1 MHISRLNEEFKKS
14 HDINIRKKLF
24 ISKESQMNREQLIKL
39 KLNAEDLKGRGK
51 TFFRFIELL
60 IKFINVIAIYSYSLV
75 FIASFKY
82 LSKYLKDITFENF
95 FLTQYFKHIDF
106 RRFEANKKFLFPL
119 KKIESTSLTHS
130 FKLFLPSNQVH
141 LSIKFKLFWYLILTL
156 ALVGLLVFEFL
167 VYDFMKILNSLNP
180 VSYKYESSMKYEF
193 QVKGSG
199 ILANLI
205 RSILNEADIDEHK
218 YFEDSLLSCSPKIFH
233 LDYFQ
238 IYNFTLKIILLFVVI
253 FTETYFKRLNRV
265 ICAYY
270 YRRVEKK
277 RIIWL
282 YNNLLKKRL
291 RFIEEAKRR
300 ILSRKKNDL
309 INLEFDLVNNFLEL
323 LKKWKSIR
331 KLLNFLGFCK
341 IACIICNEKNREEK
355 CVKCEKCN
363 SFFCSNCFLDT
374 EEKCLSCDED
384 SYNLSKKISLSLN
397 LVNKE

>member
-1 MHISRLNEEFKKS
+1 M
-14 HDINIRKKLF
+14 
-24 ISKESQMNREQLIKL
+24 
-39 KLNAEDLKGRGK
+39 
-51 TFFRFIELL
+51 
-60 IKFINVIAIYSYSLV
+60 
-75 FIASFKY
+75 
-82 LSKYLKDITFENF
+82 
-95 FLTQYFKHIDF
+95 
-106 RRFEANKKFLFPL
+106 
-119 KKIESTSLTHS
+119 
-130 FKLFLPSNQVH
+130 
-141 LSIKFKLFWYLILTL
+141 
-156 ALVGLLVFEFL
+156 
-167 VYDFMKILNSLNP
+167 
-180 VSYKYESSMKYEF
+180 
-193 QVKGSG
+193 
-199 ILANLI
+199 
-205 RSILNEADIDEHK
+205 
-218 YFEDSLLSCSPKIFH
+218 
-233 LDYFQ
+233 
-238 IYNFTLKIILLFVVI
+238 I
-253 FTETYFKRLNRV
+253 FTETYFKHLNRV

-291 RFIEEAKRR
+291 RFVEEAKRR

-397 LVNKE
+397 LVNKK